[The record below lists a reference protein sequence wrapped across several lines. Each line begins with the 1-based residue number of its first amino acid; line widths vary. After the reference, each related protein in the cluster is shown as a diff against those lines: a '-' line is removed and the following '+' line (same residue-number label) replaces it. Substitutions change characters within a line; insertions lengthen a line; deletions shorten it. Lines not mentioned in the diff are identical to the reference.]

1 MISLE
6 DCIALCGLTKEEV
19 LVLAEHEHLSEIG
32 AAALG
37 QYLLRQRHGA
47 ERIRDI
53 IVEDVRHAQ
62 ERGDREQVQTLL
74 HVLHH
79 FLKSYPEA
87 RRPIST

>member
-1 MISLE
+1 MICLE

-19 LVLAEHEHLSEIG
+19 LAVAEHEHLSEIG

-37 QYLLRQRHGA
+37 QYLLKQRHGA

-53 IVEDVRHAQ
+53 IVDDVRNAQ
-62 ERGDREQVQTLL
+62 ARGDRDQVQTLL

-79 FLKSYPEA
+79 FLKEHPEA
-87 RRPIST
+87 RPGHGA